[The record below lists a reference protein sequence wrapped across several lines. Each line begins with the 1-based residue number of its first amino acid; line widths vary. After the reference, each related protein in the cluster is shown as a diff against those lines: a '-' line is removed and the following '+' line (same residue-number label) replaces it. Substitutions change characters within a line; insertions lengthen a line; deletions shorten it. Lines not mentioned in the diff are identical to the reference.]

1 MHSAQLILAVIACYG
16 NSVHPAQN
24 LQNGHSETPVKCG
37 DQSYLRWYTPI
48 ILALEKLKQQFEA
61 SLGFMR
67 TYLQNKNKK
76 NPRESEK
83 QNTLFFKT
91 RVVTGE
97 RAALS
102 RIPAPFFTLPLELL

>member
-24 LQNGHSETPVKCG
+24 LQSGHSETPVKCG

-76 NPRESEK
+76 IQERVKN
-83 QNTLFFKT
+83 KT
-91 RVVTGE
+91 PCFLKPE
-97 RAALS
+97 W
-102 RIPAPFFTLPLELL
+102 